1 MGPGDP
7 WRSAAVGEVL
17 MDTGDD
23 HGSII
28 LLEVGVLHVEEEIWI
43 FILGIWHRLRHVFEF
58 GLLIEL
64 KIINLII
71 PRLF

>member
-1 MGPGDP
+1 
-7 WRSAAVGEVL
+7 

-28 LLEVGVLHVEEEIWI
+28 LLEVEVLHVEEEIWI
-43 FILGIWHRLRHVFEF
+43 FILGIWHLLRHVFEF

-64 KIINLII
+64 KNYKPNHTEAILTKFSRRINSTQV
-71 PRLF
+71 